1 LSLKNK
7 LPFHYCWVILVS
19 CCMLVGA
26 TVGLVINCK
35 GIFIASVCADFGCS
49 TSAFTLYMTIYGLA
63 SAVML
68 SKVSAAFE
76 RFNIRL
82 VLTAALL
89 LFCLSPI
96 MMGSAKDLKLIY
108 AGGVVQGLAGAFL
121 TFVPAPM
128 LIKNWFNS
136 RRGFALGICGM
147 SSGIIGAV
155 MNPVLN
161 EIILKWGW
169 RAGYFSQAAIAFV
182 MAVPFTAFL
191 IIKKPEDIGLAPY
204 GEQQAAKAKTAAASD
219 STQYMSKGFLLCVL
233 YMAVASV
240 VTCYPQQLSNH
251 AASVGL
257 DSRIGALML
266 SCAMIGNTGGKAVL
280 GMLSDRF
287 GIKKIGQL
295 AAAITMCSVLM
306 LAFSTKPAVCC
317 FASFL
322 LGACYF
328 SQIIVPPLLVADTVP
343 KSAYDRA
350 YPKVTMAQMT
360 VVAVTP
366 PIIAAIYDFT
376 HSYKPVFLFGAVMEI
391 MLMLV
396 GAIISGIK
404 IRKKETA

>member
-1 LSLKNK
+1 
-7 LPFHYCWVILVS
+7 
-19 CCMLVGA
+19 MLVGA

-35 GIFIASVCADFGCS
+35 GIFIASVCSDFGCS
-49 TSAFTLYMTIYGLA
+49 TSAFTLYMTIYGLS

-82 VLTAALL
+82 VLTAALVF
-89 LFCLSPI
+89 FCLSPI
-96 MMGSAKDLKLIY
+96 MMGSATDLKLIY

-136 RRGFALGICGM
+136 RRGFALGVCGM
-147 SSGIIGAV
+147 SSGIIGAI

-161 EIILKWGW
+161 EIILRWGW
-169 RAGYFSQAAIAFV
+169 RAGYFSQAAMAFV
-182 MAVPFTAFL
+182 MAAPFTAFL
-191 IIKKPEDIGLAPY
+191 IIKNPEDIGLAPY
-204 GEQQAAKAKTAAASD
+204 GEQQTVKAKTADFSG
-219 STQYMSKGFLLCVL
+219 SVQYMSKGFLLCVL

-280 GMLSDRF
+280 GMLSDKF

-295 AAAITMCSVLM
+295 AAVITMCSVLL
-306 LAFSTKPAVCC
+306 LALSVKPAVCC
-317 FASFL
+317 AASFL

-328 SQIIVPPLLVADTVP
+328 SQIIVPPLLVAETVT

-350 YPKVTMAQMT
+350 YPKVTMAQMI

-366 PIIAAIYDFT
+366 PIIAGIYDFT
-376 HSYKPVFLFGAVMEI
+376 SSYRPVFLFGAVMQI
-391 MLMLV
+391 LLV
-396 GAIISGIK
+396 TVGIAISK
-404 IRKKETA
+404 TKKK